1 MSLVNE
7 FLKNIRKKHEPEE
20 MKISQW
26 TGTSRRSNH
35 LLKIEFEPNPVII
48 YVKESNSASGF
59 WGLTKNQIDRLN
71 NSTLPWFCVLLLR
84 SSISG
89 YILNSNEVNNK
100 INDQSFELSSDG
112 DYKVN
117 EKLDLSANMN
127 FPDIEVL
134 MNIIKSAI

>member
-1 MSLVNE
+1 
-7 FLKNIRKKHEPEE
+7 

-134 MNIIKSAI
+134 MNIIKSAT